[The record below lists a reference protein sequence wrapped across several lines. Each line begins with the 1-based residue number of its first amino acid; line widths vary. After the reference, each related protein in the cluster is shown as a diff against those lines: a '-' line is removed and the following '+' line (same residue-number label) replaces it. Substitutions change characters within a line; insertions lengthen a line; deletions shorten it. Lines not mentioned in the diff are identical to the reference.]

1 MSYCWILPSCRETKC
16 ENMFDRAWRC
26 GQGVAWA
33 VDVLC
38 RWTRCCAVVDALCRW
53 SRSCAGGRCAVS
65 VAELLRVQSM
75 CCAGGRC
82 VACKKNAKICSKKRE
97 ITHGFVWRQFAKEQS
112 WRDTSR
118 CIQNSDAALMS
129 FSYYL
134 VALASLVAA
143 ISRVRASLDAEL
155 APLFKAETW
164 APSI

>member
-1 MSYCWILPSCRETKC
+1 MSYCRILPPCREKKC
-16 ENMFDRAWRC
+16 ENMFDRAWWWS
-26 GQGVAWA
+26 QGVARA
-33 VDVLC
+33 VEVLC
-38 RWTRCCAVVDALCRW
+38 RWTRCCAD
-53 SRSCAGGRCAVS
+53 GRCAVL
-65 VAELLRVQSM
+65 VDEVLRGGRDA
-75 CCAGGRC
+75 AGGRG

-134 VALASLVAA
+134 VASASLVAA
-143 ISRVRASLDAEL
+143 SSRMWARWDAEL